1 MTFLSIE
8 YISTSK
14 ITGFLIR
21 INNVHIAFGNL
32 STGNWDN
39 CKATP
44 RSSFSTLIGIQHSMH
59 CTKCSIIFIYFS
71 DTDSVDNNV
80 VDSPVPQTVD
90 TQEVSMTFTADSS
103 KDYTHNSSLKTIS
116 SVIGSQENSFGHRN
130 PLFSNVNGDTPR
142 SHLINGLQA
151 SEI

>member
-21 INNVHIAFGNL
+21 INNAHIAFGNL
-32 STGNWDN
+32 SNWDN

-44 RSSFSTLIGIQHSMH
+44 RSSFSTLIGIQYSMH
-59 CTKCSIIFIYFS
+59 CTKCSVIFIYFS

-90 TQEVSMTFTADSS
+90 TQEV
-103 KDYTHNSSLKTIS
+103 YTHNSSLKTIS

>member
-1 MTFLSIE
+1 MLILLLGISVIETIWWSSLFLQIKIDQGNSKKQFQ
-8 YISTSK
+8 YFDWHSTQY
-14 ITGFLIR
+14 R
-21 INNVHIAFGNL
+21 
-32 STGNWDN
+32 
-39 CKATP
+39 
-44 RSSFSTLIGIQHSMH
+44 
-59 CTKCSIIFIYFS
+59 TKCLVIYICFS

-130 PLFSNVNGDTPR
+130 PLFSNLNGDTPR

>member
-21 INNVHIAFGNL
+21 INNAHIAFGNL
-32 STGNWDN
+32 SNWDN

-44 RSSFSTLIGIQHSMH
+44 RSSFSTIDIQPV
-59 CTKCSIIFIYFS
+59 CTVQSVIFIYFS

-130 PLFSNVNGDTPR
+130 PLFSNLNGDTPR

>member
-1 MTFLSIE
+1 MTFSGKSSH
-8 YISTSK
+8 ST
-14 ITGFLIR
+14 
-21 INNVHIAFGNL
+21 H
-32 STGNWDN
+32 
-39 CKATP
+39 
-44 RSSFSTLIGIQHSMH
+44 H
-59 CTKCSIIFIYFS
+59 TKCLIIYICFS

-116 SVIGSQENSFGHRN
+116 SVIGSQGNSFGHRN
-130 PLFSNVNGDTPR
+130 PLFSNLNGDTPR